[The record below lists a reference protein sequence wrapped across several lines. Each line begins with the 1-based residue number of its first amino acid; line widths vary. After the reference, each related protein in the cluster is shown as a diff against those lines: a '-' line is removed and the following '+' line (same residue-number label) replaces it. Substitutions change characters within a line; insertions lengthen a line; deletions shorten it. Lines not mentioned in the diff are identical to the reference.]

1 MNKRFGKGLALAVA
15 TLLLGQLFGCAHR
28 PPAGELLLVKG
39 ELTQGAECLM
49 IVEKSGTRYSLTGN
63 PGRFK
68 IGDRVCV
75 RGRVASAS
83 ICMAGEATLSIQGIG
98 PEDACP

>member
-1 MNKRFGKGLALAVA
+1 MTQRFHARLPVAVVA
-15 TLLLGQLFGCAHR
+15 LLLTMLYGCAHR
-28 PPAGELLLVKG
+28 PPAGEMLLIKG
-39 ELTQGAECLM
+39 ELTQGTECLM
-49 IVEKSGTRYSLTGN
+49 IVEKSGTKYSLTGN

-83 ICMAGEATLSIQGIG
+83 ICMAGEATLSILGIG

>member
-1 MNKRFGKGLALAVA
+1 MNKRFDKGLSVAVVA
-15 TLLLGQLFGCAHR
+15 LLLAQFYACAHR
-28 PPAGELLLVKG
+28 PPAGEMLLVKG